1 MTLVGI
7 TELGLGPLDDCRSL
21 VEAVLLLGPH
31 DGIVVHHPNV
41 AVHPD
46 VLAALRRTA
55 DAPLAASV
63 SPIAL
68 NGTEYVTVV
77 AAPHLLDAPTIANP
91 SCDLVLLLPDALA
104 SLDFQFQADASWTDQ
119 LSAWATTA
127 RNHGWRHVGAP
138 GLIGPSVVALESD
151 SLAHELDGPANE
163 LLSTHRLWARTRRYS
178 LRVVIDGACIE
189 PGAEATGTYQVVIEL
204 SLELARSRPTA
215 DVALAVPS
223 GNAGAVVKRLV
234 MIPNLRLVPRD
245 AVEHFDVVYRP
256 YQYIY
261 PDQIAWTFAAGART
275 VLGQLDMIAFSNP
288 SYHPQPQTFFA
299 ARNMQRATMRRADL
313 VTTISKF
320 AASTILAECPDLE
333 ARRVVV
339 IPCGTDHVSPVAPKR
354 PDGLG
359 PSVNQFLACLSATF
373 WHKNRPHAIRT
384 FAELR
389 RRGYPGHLVIA
400 GPQPYFG
407 RSTDVEDVLLAAMPA
422 PDRDAVHRIGSVDE
436 AGKWWLLASA
446 DAVLYPS
453 INEGFGLVPFEAATV
468 GTPTLAGTTASLPE
482 VYGGTA
488 LLAPDWS
495 PSSWAD
501 IVEQWIGEPR
511 AAQDQVDALRVRATE
526 LTWRRAA
533 EQTWAAFDTVL
544 SLPHRQP
551 TAFEGD
557 RWASMESHRLGLT
570 GPATGVRY
578 GRRIG
583 AYAARRIRKTT

>member
-1 MTLVGI
+1 MDI
-7 TELGLGPLDDCRSL
+7 TELSLGPLDGCRSL
-21 VEAVLLLGPH
+21 VDAISLLQPPH
-31 DGIVVHHPNV
+31 GIAVHHPNMV
-41 AVHPD
+41 MQPAVR
-46 VLAALRRTA
+46 AALRRA
-55 DAPLAASV
+55 AHAPLAASV
-63 SPIAL
+63 SPIGL
-68 NGTEYVTVV
+68 DGTQHVTVV
-77 AAPHLLDAPTIANP
+77 AAPDHLDAPTIAGP

-104 SLDFQFQADASWTDQ
+104 SLDFAFQTDATWKDQ

-138 GLIGPSVVALESD
+138 GLIGPPTVAPD
-151 SLAHELDGPANE
+151 GGSLAHELDGPANE
-163 LLSTHRLWARTRRYS
+163 LLSTHRLWARTRRDA

-189 PGAEATGTYQVVIEL
+189 LGAEATGTYQVVIEL
-204 SLELARSRPTA
+204 SSELARSRPGA
-215 DVALAVPS
+215 DVAVAVQS
-223 GNAGAVVKRLV
+223 GNADAVAKRLA

-313 VTTISKF
+313 VTTISEF

-359 PSVNQFLACLSATF
+359 PCVDQFLACLSATF
-373 WHKNRPHAIRT
+373 LHKNRTHAIRT

-389 RRGYPGHLVIA
+389 RRGYRGHLVIA

-407 RSTDVEDVLLAAMPA
+407 RSTDAEDELLAGMPA
-422 PDRDAVHRIGSVDE
+422 PDRDAVHRLGAVDE

-495 PSSWAD
+495 PNSWAD
-501 IVEQWIGEPR
+501 IVEQWIDEPR
-511 AAQDQVDALRVRATE
+511 AAQHQVDALRTRATQ
-526 LTWRRAA
+526 LTWQRAA
-533 EQTWAAFDTVL
+533 EQTWEAFDIVL
-544 SLPHRQP
+544 GLPRRQP

-570 GPATGVRY
+570 KPATGVRF
-578 GRRIG
+578 GRRVG
-583 AYAARRIRKTT
+583 AYAARRIRKIT